1 MTVSSAV
8 TDFSQFT
15 RMRQQADAN
24 DPEVLRQVAGQ
35 FEALFVES
43 LLKNM
48 RSTSLGDPVFGK
60 SDQHEMYLGML
71 DKQLSVEMS
80 KGRGIGIA
88 DILVRQF
95 GGDGA
100 DLRQP
105 ATVDRGDTSVPA
117 YTGTA
122 HRARAAVSPP
132 DAADTWDS
140 PADFVRDLWPHA
152 ERVARKLD
160 VAPEA
165 LLAQAALE
173 TGWGEHVIRGPDGRN
188 SFNLFGI
195 KAGNEW
201 QGASVTRQ
209 TLEYKDGVAY
219 RERAKFRAYP
229 DVGASFEDYAAFVGE
244 RPRYASVPGSGR
256 DGRQFADALQ
266 AAGYATDPHY
276 ADKIDRVMNSNTLRD
291 ALRVLKYDVQPP
303 INFGSSPVSAR

>member
-1 MTVSSAV
+1 MSVSSAV
-8 TDFSQFT
+8 TDFSQFA
-15 RMRQQADAN
+15 RMRKEADAS
-24 DPEVLRQVAGQ
+24 DPEVLREVAGQ

-88 DILVRQF
+88 DILVRQL
-95 GGDGA
+95 GGDQR
-100 DLRQP
+100 DLREPVTGEYRHPP
-105 ATVDRGDTSVPA
+105 APIYTVTK
-117 YTGTA
+117 
-122 HRARAAVSPP
+122 HRASSTAGPADAAVS
-132 DAADTWDS
+132 WES
-140 PADFVRDLWPHA
+140 PTDFVRDIWPHA
-152 ERVARKLD
+152 ERAARKLD

-165 LLAQAALE
+165 ILAQAALE
-173 TGWGEHVIRGPDGRN
+173 TGWGEHVIRGSDGRN

-201 QGASVTRQ
+201 RGASVTRQ
-209 TLEYKDGVAY
+209 TLEYKDGVAH

-276 ADKIDRVMNSNTLRD
+276 ADKIDRVMNSDTLRD
-291 ALRVLKYDVQPP
+291 ALQVLKNDTQPP
-303 INFGSSPVSAR
+303 INYGSSPVSAR